1 MRNIIVLSLALA
13 GALTVQAQSYKPEV
27 HGTIMGKV
35 EYQTGMSAYRFQLRN
50 ARISLSGKVLPIVS
64 YKAEMDF
71 CDEGTMKVLDAYAR
85 VTPLKGFDITIGH
98 MRVPFTI
105 DAYRSPHLQYF
116 GNRSFIAK
124 QVGNLRDVGA
134 MLGYTTG
141 EQTKLSIDAGLF
153 NGSGLSNQK
162 EWNKSLSYSVKAEL
176 LIGKQWNFT
185 LSSQSLTPKEARI
198 NALNAG
204 IYYDNSHIHIEG
216 EYVYRS
222 YAHNAYQDVHA
233 FDGFVAY
240 HIPLKKVFN
249 RISILAR
256 YDMMTDQ
263 SDGKS
268 KDEESGALFTTDY
281 KRHRVTGG
289 ITLAMSKVIHTEIR
303 LNYEKYLYAKNS
315 IAKESEQDKVVLA
328 LMLRY

>member
-1 MRNIIVLSLALA
+1 MRNLIILSFALV
-13 GALTVQAQSYKPEV
+13 GTMTVQAQSYKPEV

-50 ARISLSGKVLPIVS
+50 ARVSLSGKVLPIVS
-64 YKAEMDF
+64 YKAEIDF
-71 CDEGTMKVLDAYAR
+71 CDEGTMKILDAYAR

-124 QVGNLRDVGA
+124 QVGNLRDAGL
-134 MLGYTTG
+134 MLGYKIG
-141 EQTKLSIDAGLF
+141 EQTELSIDAGLF

-162 EWNKSLSYSVKAEL
+162 EWNKSLSYSAKAQL
-176 LIGKQWNFT
+176 LINKQWNFT
-185 LSSQSLTPKEARI
+185 LATQSLTPKETRI
-198 NALNAG
+198 NALNAAV
-204 IYYDNSHIHIEG
+204 YYESSRIHIEG

-222 YAHNAYQDVHA
+222 YTHNAYSNVHA

-249 RISILAR
+249 RLSILAR

-268 KDEESGALFTTDY
+268 RDEESGALITTDY
-281 KRHRVTGG
+281 KRQRITGG
-289 ITLAMSKVIHTEIR
+289 ITLAMSKAIHTEIR
-303 LNYEKYLYAKNS
+303 LNYEKYFYAKNS
-315 IAKESEQDKVVLA
+315 IAKESEQDKIVLA
-328 LMLRY
+328 LMLRF